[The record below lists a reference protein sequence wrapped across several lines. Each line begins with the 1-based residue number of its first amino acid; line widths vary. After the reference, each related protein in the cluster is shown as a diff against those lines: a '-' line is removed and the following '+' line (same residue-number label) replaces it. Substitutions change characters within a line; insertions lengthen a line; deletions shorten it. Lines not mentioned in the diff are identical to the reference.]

1 MIAVPRWCWCQT
13 APGLLL
19 TPPCWWW
26 CQTEPRLLLTSP
38 CWWWC
43 QILVDA
49 DAGLLLI
56 ADLHLTNVIFLP
68 STLRDLCAGAEW
80 RNHCLSHAH
89 LPKVCFHEVSIISR
103 DFISETR
110 ANITL
115 FHMHELET
123 EHVIIFITSSQIIF
137 IFISSSHLIIIIE
150 NQKLWRVVEI
160 WTQLKQT
167 LYLVIINHDQTIQD
181 SRTLL
186 CQYVLLP
193 NSLALHCL

>member
-68 STLRDLCAGAEW
+68 STLRDLVLELSGGIIVSLMHTCLKCAFM
-80 RNHCLSHAH
+80 RS
-89 LPKVCFHEVSIISR
+89 VS
-103 DFISETR
+103 FQETSSAR
-110 ANITL
+110 
-115 FHMHELET
+115 HELT
-123 EHVIIFITSSQIIF
+123 SHSFICTSWRQRTLSSSSPGVRSSSSSSSAVSTSS
-137 IFISSSHLIIIIE
+137 L
-150 NQKLWRVVEI
+150 
-160 WTQLKQT
+160 
-167 LYLVIINHDQTIQD
+167 
-181 SRTLL
+181 SRIRNFEELL
-186 CQYVLLP
+186 RYEL
-193 NSLALHCL
+193 S